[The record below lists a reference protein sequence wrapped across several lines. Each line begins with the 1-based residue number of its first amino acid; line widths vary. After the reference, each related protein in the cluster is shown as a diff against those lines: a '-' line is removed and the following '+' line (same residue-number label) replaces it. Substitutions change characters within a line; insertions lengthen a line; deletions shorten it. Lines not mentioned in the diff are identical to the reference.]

1 MIVPLVSAMQQFF
14 SSQSFSRIVTVVV
27 EMSIVWIDASSLVIC
42 NE

>member
-1 MIVPLVSAMQQFF
+1 MIVPVVSARQPFF

-27 EMSIVWIDASSLVIC
+27 EMSIMWTDASSLVIC